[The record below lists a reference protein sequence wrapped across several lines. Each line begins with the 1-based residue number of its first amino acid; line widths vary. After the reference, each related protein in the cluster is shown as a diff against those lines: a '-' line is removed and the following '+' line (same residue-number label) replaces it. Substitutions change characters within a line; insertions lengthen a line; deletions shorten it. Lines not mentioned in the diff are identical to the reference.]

1 VWPTRNAYVKP
12 RKVFLVNKDCPDCE
26 DLKVFRVISVRK
38 VHPDL
43 PDLAVI
49 SDRRVAWA
57 KRATEAIRAFQD
69 SQVPPEFRDC
79 PAWKVRSVLRA

>member
-1 VWPTRNAYVKP
+1 M
-12 RKVFLVNKDCPDCE
+12 NKDCPDCE
-26 DLKVFRVISVRK
+26 DLKVFRVISALK

-57 KRATEAIRAFQD
+57 KRATE
-69 SQVPPEFRDC
+69 
-79 PAWKVRSVLRA
+79 